1 MRPNPQEAAGLL
13 TFAKEILNGKLNF
26 LCSNWIIRNND
37 WLFIGVMILAHI
49 STSLRNL
56 FIKQWFNWIAMDQLD
71 ENKNSVLQK

>member
-13 TFAKEILNGKLNF
+13 TFTKEILNGKLNF